1 MAREKFMNG
10 VYGACPRILCH
21 KQSVLPYGISEE
33 MKYTRVMIFC
43 PSCQEVYKPRGN
55 LTDMDGAYI
64 GPNFPQHFL
73 LYYKDF
79 NYFKKGSS
87 FNPKLYGFNIFG
99 KPGSKYY
106 GNNDKINQVL
116 KKHNKDN
123 IS

>member
-79 NYFKKGSS
+79 NYFKKEVPLIQNYMG
-87 FNPKLYGFNIFG
+87 LIYLE
-99 KPGSKYY
+99 
-106 GNNDKINQVL
+106 NQVL
-116 KKHNKDN
+116 NTMEIMIKLIKF
-123 IS
+123 